1 MGGPLEGLRILDFTR
16 LLPGPFGGMILG
28 DLGAEIVRVDAP
40 NLPDLLKVVPPM
52 QGPVSAAHRAL
63 NRNKKSIFV
72 NLKNPKGAE
81 VIKKMVGNYDI
92 VIEQFRPGVM
102 DRLGVGYETLKEIN
116 PKVIYCS
123 ITGYGQDGPYRDRAG
138 HDINYLSLSGVMGYT
153 GRKKEGPVPL
163 GIQVADQ
170 CSGGLNA
177 VVAILAAVYERN
189 KSGEG
194 QYIDISMT
202 DGAIGLGVFY
212 AANYFADGTENTR
225 EGNLLNGSGYYD
237 FYETKDGEYMSVGS
251 LEPQFYAA
259 LCDAI
264 GRDDLKKLHM
274 VMGEKGE
281 QVKNDIRAE
290 FKKKTKAEWV
300 EVFDKFDACVEP
312 VLSISEMAVHPN
324 TVARNMVV
332 EVETVEGEKLSQIGS
347 PYKFSRTKCVYK
359 FAGGIAGAYTNET
372 LLEDGFSD
380 EEIKELKDTGAI
392 G

>member
-1 MGGPLEGLRILDFTR
+1 MGGPLAGLRILDFTR
-16 LLPGPFGGMILG
+16 LLPGPFGGMVLG
-28 DLGAEIVRVDAP
+28 DLGAEIVRVDSP

-72 NLKNPKGAE
+72 DLKNPKGSE
-81 VIKKMVGNYDI
+81 VIKKMVANYDI

-102 DRLGVGYETLKEIN
+102 DRLGVGYETLKKVN

-138 HDINYLSLSGVMGYT
+138 HDINYLALSGVMDYT
-153 GRKKEGPVPL
+153 GRKESGPVPL

-177 VVAILAAVYERN
+177 VVAILAAVIEREN
-189 KSGEG
+189 SGEG

-212 AANYFADGTENTR
+212 AANFFADGPENKR
-225 EGNLLNGSGYYD
+225 EENLLNGSGYYD

-259 LCDAI
+259 LCDAF

-274 VMGEKGE
+274 AMGDKGTF
-281 QVKNDIRAE
+281 VKDEIKTE
-290 FKKKTKAEWV
+290 FMKKTKAEWT
-300 EVFDKFDACVEP
+300 EHFKNFDACVEP
-312 VLSISEMAVHPN
+312 VISISEMTEHPN
-324 TVARNMVV
+324 TLARNMVV
-332 EVETVEGEKLSQIGS
+332 DVETESGDKLKQIAS
-347 PYKFSRTKCVYK
+347 PYKFSRTPCVYN
-359 FAGGIAGAYTNET
+359 FAGGIAGAYSSEI
-372 LLEDGFSD
+372 LLKDGFSED
-380 EEIKELKDTGAI
+380 EVKEFKDSGAVQ
-392 G
+392 